1 MEIRKNP
8 VQCSCL
14 LHKYSY
20 MSVLKEFRDFAMKG
34 NVIDLA
40 VGVVIGGA
48 FGKIVSS
55 LVSDVIMP
63 IVGYLTAGVDVKDLT
78 YKFTALALDGKEKV
92 VEVKWGMFLQTT
104 IDFLIIAFVIFLVI
118 KAMTKV
124 IKKKTETPAPA
135 GPTDIELLTEIRDLL
150 QSQK

>member
-8 VQCSCL
+8 VQYYCL
-14 LHKYSY
+14 LHKYSH

-63 IVGYLTAGVDVKDLT
+63 IVGYLTAGVDVKDLA
-78 YKFTALALDGKEKV
+78 YKFSAPALDGTEKV
-92 VEVKWGMFLQTT
+92 VELKWGMFLQTT

-124 IKKKTETPAPA
+124 MKKKTETPVPA

-150 QSQK
+150 KSQK